1 MDPKGS
7 NWVQLEMLTSL
18 RARALLSFK
27 NSISFQAQAQI
38 TSDITNNFEAEPE
51 QGSDLEFFTKPS
63 QASPAQTCWQLSLIV
78 IIDHW
83 GHHYHPNPLL
93 SLFYHF
99 IGKFVIYTLLRV
111 WGLQDPRIIL
121 LLNLIFVLFFSKLS
135 NHSKNIVNLLLYFW
149 ISHLNFNI

>member
-18 RARALLSFK
+18 RARALLSLK

-78 IIDHW
+78 IIDH
-83 GHHYHPNPLL
+83 
-93 SLFYHF
+93 
-99 IGKFVIYTLLRV
+99 
-111 WGLQDPRIIL
+111 
-121 LLNLIFVLFFSKLS
+121 
-135 NHSKNIVNLLLYFW
+135 
-149 ISHLNFNI
+149 